1 MPGSKRANRYGSLA
15 ERWAADKYRLR
26 REGEHTSWCDAVR
39 ESDGRPVEIKACK
52 INRENPRFRVFREYH
67 EELADRGGLY
77 VFVCYKPKGRG
88 ITVLRSCILPAG
100 DLPAST
106 WYGAG
111 GHRNSEQVKLPPSR
125 VFG

>member
-1 MPGSKRANRYGSLA
+1 MPGSKRANRYGTLA
-15 ERWAADKYRLR
+15 ERWAAERFNLR
-26 REGEHTSWCDAVR
+26 REGAHTSWCDAVR
-39 ESDGRPVEIKACK
+39 PDGTPVEIKSCK
-52 INRENPRFRVFREYH
+52 MNREYPRFRVFQEYH
-67 EELADRGGLY
+67 ETLADRDGLY

-88 ITVLRSCILPAG
+88 ITVLRSCILAAD

-111 GHRNSEQVKLPPSR
+111 GHRDSEQVKLPPSR